1 MTRAKRFGA
10 LGIWTAALVG
20 LAVVALIPVD
30 WPTTSMP
37 RTTALMNLGPV
48 SSYVVPGQ
56 TLVPREHL
64 DSIVLLVKVGGPFG
78 AMTPLR
84 VVVYDAPEKTSL
96 LAAAESVAVSARV
109 RVA

>member
-30 WPTTSMP
+30 WPTTSML